1 MGDPMCQRVGLSG
14 TRASDDEERRTRCG
28 VFLPHTMLDS
38 SSLLAIEA
46 FKISYGHWW
55 QIGAAALPL
64 LNHDSCFVR
73 KRLSNS
79 RAGIE
84 G

>member
-1 MGDPMCQRVGLSG
+1 MRSTRRVISAAARRHQQYPAGIGTIDDQMGDPMCQRVGLSG

-46 FKISYGHWW
+46 F
-55 QIGAAALPL
+55 
-64 LNHDSCFVR
+64 
-73 KRLSNS
+73 
-79 RAGIE
+79 
-84 G
+84 